1 MKFELLKEAT
11 LEDYSNYND
20 VLCDFINDSHSAIN
34 NLEKRGFDTQFIMLT
49 EMAILKFSQC
59 LLEVQAAWDL
69 HLESAERYL
78 HEGLKLQNK
87 LLNPEITKEEVLEVN
102 KEIIQLI
109 EEAPSYINP
118 QPIRDSLKRF
128 SNLTNK

>member
-20 VLCDFINDSHSAIN
+20 VLCDFINESHSAIN
-34 NLEKRGFDTQFIMLT
+34 NLEQCGFDTQFILIT
-49 EMAILKFSQC
+49 EMAILKFSQR

-69 HLESAERYL
+69 HLESANSYL
-78 HEGLKLQNK
+78 REGLKLQNK
-87 LLNPEITKEEVLEVN
+87 LLNPEIAKEEVLDIN

-109 EEAPSYINP
+109 EEAPNYLNP
-118 QPIRDSLKRF
+118 IPMGDMFK
-128 SNLTNK
+128 